1 MAAAARAVDAL
12 FRLFAA
18 HGSGDYVGEAVSQ
31 EQHAT
36 QAAALAAAAGAAPA
50 VVAAA
55 LLHDVGHMVGL
66 AEPERHA
73 RMGDCGTV
81 AHEGV
86 GAALLDELGFT
97 QRVGA
102 LVRRH
107 VDAKRYLCAIDAA
120 YEARLSPA
128 SRTTLGFQGGPMRAD
143 EAARFAA
150 DAEKDTILAMRSW
163 DEAAKDPAATVPPL
177 ASYRAL
183 LESLVVA

>member
-1 MAAAARAVDAL
+1 MAAAAVDAV
-12 FRLFAA
+12 FALFAA

-36 QAAALAAAAGAAPA
+36 QAAALAAAAGLEPA
-50 VVAAA
+50 VVAAS

-66 AEPERHA
+66 AEPTAHG

-86 GAALLDELGFT
+86 GASWLADLRFAP
-97 QRVGA
+97 RVAA

-107 VDAKRYLCAIDAA
+107 VDAKRYLCAVDAG

-128 SRTTLGFQGGPMRAD
+128 SRTTLGYQGGPMAAD
-143 EAARFAA
+143 EVARFNA
-150 DAEKDTILAMRSW
+150 DAEKDVILKMRGF
-163 DEAAKDPAATVPPL
+163 DEAAKDPAAVVPPL

-183 LESLVVA
+183 LEALVEA